1 MTVDVKTSYEALTIE
16 CAIDYAKALNLFEQ
30 KAAVQGEEIGDG
42 NLNYVFRLIDEQGKS
57 IIIKQALPYAKVVG
71 ESWPLTLKRALLEA
85 RALQKYSEFVPKLV
99 PKVYH
104 IDEALAITIMEDLSH
119 LKIARQGL
127 VAGEYYPK
135 LAPALATYLAQTLY
149 HTSDFGLHPF
159 EKKDLQAA
167 FSNPELCK
175 ITEDLIFTDPY
186 YDIDTNN
193 FEEALTP
200 TVQRLWQNDALKLEV
215 AKIKYS
221 FLTEG
226 EALLHGDLHTGSVFA
241 SQDEIKVID
250 PEFAFY
256 GPIGFDIGQVI
267 ANILFQ
273 YFTRNGE
280 ASAQILADVELVW
293 TEFEKQFKQLWET
306 KNEQQHA
313 SVPGYYEA
321 TIAKIFKD
329 TLGFTGT
336 ELIRRTIGLA
346 HVIDLD
352 LIEDEATRIATKELV
367 LVTGE
372 ELILARETITSIKA
386 LIKFLQNVVK
396 K

>member
-1 MTVDVKTSYEALTIE
+1 MTLATKSSYKSLTIE
-16 CAIDYAKALNLFEQ
+16 SAIQYAKDMQYFETDA
-30 KAAVQGEEIGDG
+30 KVSGEEIGDG
-42 NLNYVFRLIDEQGKS
+42 NLNYVFRLIDESGKS

-71 ESWPLTLKRALLEA
+71 ESWPLTLKRALIEA
-85 RALQKYSEFVPKLV
+85 RTLQKHGEFVPDLV
-99 PKVYH
+99 PTVFH
-104 IDEALAITIMEDLSH
+104 IDEVLAVTVMEDLSH

-127 VAGEYYPK
+127 VEGVYYPN
-135 LAPALATYLAQTLY
+135 LAKVLATYLAQTLFY
-149 HTSDFGLHPF
+149 TSDFGLTPL

-193 FEEALTP
+193 FEEALRP
-200 TVQRLWQNDALKLEV
+200 IVEKIWSNNELKLEV

-241 SQDEIKVID
+241 STEEIKVID

-256 GPIGFDIGQVI
+256 GPIGFDVGQVI
-267 ANILFQ
+267 SNISFQ
-273 YFTRNGE
+273 YFTRKGDE
-280 ASAQILADVELVW
+280 RAQISEDIEVVW
-293 TEFEKQFKQLWET
+293 TEFERQFSELWQT
-306 KNEQQHA
+306 KNLQQHA
-313 SVPGYYEA
+313 AIPGYYEA

-329 TLGFTGT
+329 TLGFAGT

-352 LIEDEATRIATKELV
+352 LIADEDERIATKEQV
-367 LVTGE
+367 LAAGE
-372 ELILARETITSIKA
+372 QLILQRERIQSIQDV
-386 LIKFLQNVVK
+386 IQILQNVVK
-396 K
+396 